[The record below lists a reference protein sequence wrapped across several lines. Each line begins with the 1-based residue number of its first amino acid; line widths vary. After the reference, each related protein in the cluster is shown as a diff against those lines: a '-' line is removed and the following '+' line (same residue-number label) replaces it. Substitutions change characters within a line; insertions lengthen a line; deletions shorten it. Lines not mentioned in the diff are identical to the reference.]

1 MGRVFFN
8 TRMNLDTTTM
18 TNTTAY
24 SMTEADSGK
33 TFMVSGGTQ
42 AVTLLPVADV
52 PEGWNCRFM
61 NSASP
66 SGDKTLAAGSAMISG
81 TCQDAGNGVG
91 CGTDGTPVS
100 NIIIEAAGQ
109 AGSFLDLFSDGT
121 SYYFHANASQD
132 TAYTTS

>member
-8 TRMNLDTTTM
+8 TRMNLDTDTM

-33 TFMVSGGTQ
+33 TFIVSGGAQ
-42 AVTLLPVADV
+42 AITLLPAADV

-61 NSASP
+61 NGASP
-66 SGDKTLAAGSAMISG
+66 SGDKTLSSGSTMIHG
-81 TCQDAGNGVG
+81 TCQDAGNGAG
-91 CGTDGTPVS
+91 CGTDGTVVS

-121 SYYFHANASQD
+121 LYYFHANASQD
-132 TAYTTS
+132 TAYTTT

>member
-8 TRMNLDTTTM
+8 TRMNLDTGSLTDTT
-18 TNTTAY
+18 TY
-24 SMTEADSGK
+24 VMTEADSGK

-42 AVTLLPVADV
+42 AVTLLPAADV

-81 TCQDAGNGVG
+81 TCQDAGNGVA
-91 CGTDGTPVS
+91 CGTDGTAVQG
-100 NIIIEAAGQ
+100 IIIEAASQ
-109 AGSFLDLFSDGT
+109 AGNWLELMCDG
-121 SYYFHANASQD
+121 SAYYFNASASQD
-132 TAYTTS
+132 SAFTTS

>member
-8 TRMNLDTTTM
+8 TRMNLDTNTI

-33 TFMVSGGTQ
+33 TFIVSGGAQ
-42 AVTLLPVADV
+42 AITLLPVADV

-66 SGDKTLAAGSAMISG
+66 SGDKTLASGSSMVVG

-91 CGTDGTPVS
+91 CGTDGTAVD

-109 AGSFLDLFSDGT
+109 AGSFLDLFSDGPL
-121 SYYFHANASQD
+121 YYFHANASQD
-132 TAYTTS
+132 TAFTTS